1 MFEGNIVKQPKWFI
15 LIKATVFVLLFVS
28 MAFIVLSFF
37 DLRSEEQKLKDEREE
52 FLSTAYVSEA
62 IESAKVLLN
71 EHFTNGIAINIQY
84 ITVLHTK
91 QYVRIAYTNTNSIV
105 KNFYYDYGSNDT
117 ISEWVYENAIN
128 QVLVNNI
135 YTGNKRKVST
145 TFEGDILY
153 KIIQEAKN

>member
-1 MFEGNIVKQPKWFI
+1 MSAGYVVKQPKWFI
-15 LIKATVFVLLFVS
+15 LIKVTVFILLALS
-28 MAFIVLSFF
+28 MAFMVLSFF

-62 IESAKVLLN
+62 IESARILMNNRV
-71 EHFTNGIAINIQY
+71 TYGTVINIQY

-105 KNFYYDYGSNDT
+105 KNFYYDYGSNDI

-128 QVLVNNI
+128 NDLVNNI
-135 YTGNKRKVST
+135 FTGNKRKVST

-153 KIIQEAKN
+153 KIIQEAKK